1 MLIGLV
7 KPTDTM
13 RAALNGLGYSSAE
26 QGIATEG
33 LGGLLGS
40 LAKTTDGTTAGL
52 AKLFANQRGI
62 IGVLN
67 IGTLGADKY
76 QEKLK
81 EIRGETNDLTSNRAG
96 QILGTDAQQFEQQA
110 NKLKNAFTTGFGE
123 SFLHAA
129 VQATQLV
136 GGVETVTSAVGTLSP
151 LLTTGAGLLLAYG
164 ARPHSHPHKP
174 NCLGS
179 RLERSAHR
187 AGWRCRCHWQGTGR
201 VAVHE
206 SAERDEACATA
217 AFKSASPPPF
227 WLLPARPMMRV
238 YSRP

>member
-1 MLIGLV
+1 
-7 KPTDTM
+7 M

-81 EIRGETNDLTSNRAG
+81 EIRARLTISPATALVRFLGPMPSNSSNRR
-96 QILGTDAQQFEQQA
+96 
-110 NKLKNAFTTGFGE
+110 
-123 SFLHAA
+123 
-129 VQATQLV
+129 
-136 GGVETVTSAVGTLSP
+136 TS
-151 LLTTGAGLLLAYG
+151 
-164 ARPHSHPHKP
+164 
-174 NCLGS
+174 
-179 RLERSAHR
+179 
-187 AGWRCRCHWQGTGR
+187 
-201 VAVHE
+201 
-206 SAERDEACATA
+206 
-217 AFKSASPPPF
+217 
-227 WLLPARPMMRV
+227 
-238 YSRP
+238 